1 MKTPLKINTDGGT
14 LDVLPSLE
22 NCLRDNTGN
31 FYSTQNAV
39 RLHEWLGGTSTDPLV
54 LEAVRPDGNGLVPTR
69 RLGHPTIAAYPE
81 RLTNGSFLRLEQSI
95 LAAKRIGKMM
105 SETLETAI
113 RQKDNMHTAAASE
126 TVQAL
131 WSKLNPIIAFNAS
144 NLYFGYEMPQRFV
157 MESLEVIDI
166 LFTCVLTQR
175 KRMVY
180 KTDEQS
186 SSELPLNLFSQKDFD
201 SVLIQLHRAEADG
214 FMPNPSVAVRQD
226 HLLDENFFRQC
237 AMAFS
242 SCCNVKIPKD
252 YIAEKPDQIYFWAVS
267 VLMSVRDSLDD
278 LRVRPKP
285 TVVESSKVVSLF
297 QKPNA

>member
-31 FYSTQNAV
+31 FYSTQNAI

-54 LEAVRPDGNGLVPTR
+54 LEAVKPDESGVVHTR
-69 RLGHPTIAAYPE
+69 RLGHPSVAAYPE
-81 RLTNGSFLRLEQSI
+81 RLTNGDFLKLEQAI
-95 LAAKRIGKMM
+95 LASKRIGEMM
-105 SETLETAI
+105 GEALESAI
-113 RQKDNMHTAAASE
+113 RQKDDMHTTAASE

-131 WSKLNPIIAFNAS
+131 WAKLNPIMAFNAS

-175 KRMVY
+175 KRKVY
-180 KTDEQS
+180 KTDATWP
-186 SSELPLNLFSQKDFD
+186 SEIPLNLYSQRDFD
-201 SVLIQLHRAEADG
+201 SVIICIHRGESEG
-214 FMPNPSVAVRQD
+214 FMINPAVAVKQN

-237 AMAFS
+237 AMAMS
-242 SCCNVKIPKD
+242 SCCNIPILTD
-252 YIAEKPDQIYFWAVS
+252 YVAEKPDQTYFWAVS
-267 VLMSVRDSLDD
+267 VLMSVRDSLDE

-285 TVVESSKVVSLF
+285 TVVDSSKVVSLF
-297 QKPNA
+297 QKPKA